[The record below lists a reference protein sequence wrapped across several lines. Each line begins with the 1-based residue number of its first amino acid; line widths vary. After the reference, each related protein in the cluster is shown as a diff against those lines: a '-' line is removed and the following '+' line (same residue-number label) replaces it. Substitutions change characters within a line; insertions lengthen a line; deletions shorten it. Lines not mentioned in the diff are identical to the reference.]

1 MIKHA
6 QASTAT
12 LRAVRR
18 NGSLI
23 VTVADDGV
31 GGAAARPGSGLA
43 GLADRVQAA
52 GGQLV
57 VRSDATG
64 TLLTAELPCG

>member
-1 MIKHA
+1 
-6 QASTAT
+6 
-12 LRAVRR
+12 
-18 NGSLI
+18 
-23 VTVADDGV
+23 
-31 GGAAARPGSGLA
+31 
-43 GLADRVQAA
+43 VQAV